1 MAPLAT
7 RKRWSV
13 RTDCLIVLPRPFL
26 PPRTPS
32 LDLLAVTRPKFVLG
46 HSACCRKCRTKRGRR
61 MTLALSPIALWVYS
75 YCNRLGVWNP
85 KQNIHSARSKVTR
98 HYKLTKPL
106 LWHLL
111 PLIKVSFDPQFQK
124 LFDLTRRF
132 SLAFKVLVQEISKEK
147 KDSSCALKGFL
158 QSLSLQIKDWGL
170 LRHQDPL

>member
-1 MAPLAT
+1 
-7 RKRWSV
+7 
-13 RTDCLIVLPRPFL
+13 
-26 PPRTPS
+26 
-32 LDLLAVTRPKFVLG
+32 
-46 HSACCRKCRTKRGRR
+46 
-61 MTLALSPIALWVYS
+61 
-75 YCNRLGVWNP
+75 
-85 KQNIHSARSKVTR
+85 VTR

-111 PLIKVSFDPQFQK
+111 PLINVSFDPQFQK